1 MAVYDLRK
9 KSIIKKVSKPWK
21 DGDLEIARVT
31 ICVKER
37 TLVNPKDST
46 YI

>member
-1 MAVYDLRK
+1 MAVYGFRK
-9 KSIIKKVSKPWK
+9 ESIIKKVSMLRKG
-21 DGDLEIARVT
+21 GDLEIARVT

-46 YI
+46 CI

>member
-1 MAVYDLRK
+1 MAVYDFRK
-9 KSIIKKVSKPWK
+9 ESIIKKVSKLWK

-46 YI
+46 CI

>member
-1 MAVYDLRK
+1 MAVSHLRK
-9 KSIIKKVSKPWK
+9 ESIVEKVSKPWK

-46 YI
+46 CI